1 MAIFDEI
8 SGSYDSWY
16 NTKLGAFADKVEA
29 ELVMGKS
36 RLLSGMQVLDAGC
49 GTGNFSIKLA
59 KLGCRVTGI
68 DVSSGM
74 LEEALKKQK
83 EYGGLLDF
91 KVMDVYSIDFPDNY
105 FDAAFSMA
113 QFEFLEDREKA
124 LNELLRVV
132 KPGGRVTVGTINRE
146 SAWGRLYMTDECRSN
161 TIFKYA
167 RLMSIDELASLR
179 KQNLIDTGT
188 SLFIPPDAAEEDI
201 CDEREKKLTASNA
214 GGFICAVWEK

>member
-74 LEEALKKQK
+74 LEEALKK
-83 EYGGLLDF
+83 
-91 KVMDVYSIDFPDNY
+91 
-105 FDAAFSMA
+105 
-113 QFEFLEDREKA
+113 
-124 LNELLRVV
+124 
-132 KPGGRVTVGTINRE
+132 PGNDIENGT
-146 SAWGRLYMTDECRSN
+146 
-161 TIFKYA
+161 
-167 RLMSIDELASLR
+167 
-179 KQNLIDTGT
+179 
-188 SLFIPPDAAEEDI
+188 
-201 CDEREKKLTASNA
+201 LTAAAQAKKRNKFVLSQA
-214 GGFICAVWEK
+214 